1 MVGSAD
7 FYNEAISGQVNMANS
22 PRQPGSS
29 IKPLTYV
36 AAFEKGWTPGT
47 LIWDV
52 PSEFSPSGVPD
63 EYSEPYI
70 PVNYDGRFHGPVTL
84 RSALAN
90 SYNIPAVKA
99 LQFIGIKDDPATG
112 FPDGFLNFARRVG
125 ISTLNRDDYGL
136 SLTLGGGEVTLLEM
150 TGAFATF
157 ANSGRRIP
165 PVAISRITDYNG
177 ELVYEH
183 QPTTGE
189 QVVREEHA
197 YLISDILSDNEARS
211 PAFGRNSVLR
221 LPFQAAA
228 KTGTT
233 NDFRD
238 NWTLGYTPDLAVG
251 VWVGNADYTPM
262 QNTSGLTGA
271 APIWSEFM
279 QWAVPQVSG
288 GNPTSFARPGAI
300 VEQVICAI
308 SGTLPSQ
315 WCPEQRVEI
324 FAVDQPPLP
333 ADKDLWQKPVLDTW
347 TALLASAACPDFTDS
362 RLTLAVDDPWGKKW
376 VNKDGQG
383 RDWAKSMG
391 FDIPVNFAPTREC
404 RSDDPR
410 PRLAFVSPID
420 NSTINNSPLDIYAVV
435 DATAWFDYATLEYGR
450 GDEPLEWSLLQEIRS
465 PLPQPAVIY
474 TWDLRDVEPGRVTL
488 RLKLHS
494 TEDTY
499 AETFLHLDIQVPT
512 PTPLPTDTPVPTET
526 PLPTWTPLPIWPTF
540 PPILETPTPGFPQDT
555 PGPSPTP

>member
-1 MVGSAD
+1 M
-7 FYNEAISGQVNMANS
+7 
-22 PRQPGSS
+22 
-29 IKPLTYV
+29 
-36 AAFEKGWTPGT
+36 
-47 LIWDV
+47 
-52 PSEFSPSGVPD
+52 PD

-165 PVAISRITDYNG
+165 PVAITRITDYNG

-251 VWVGNADYTPM
+251 VLGGERRLHSDAEYLRAD
-262 QNTSGLTGA
+262 
-271 APIWSEFM
+271 
-279 QWAVPQVSG
+279 
-288 GNPTSFARPGAI
+288 R
-300 VEQVICAI
+300 
-308 SGTLPSQ
+308 
-315 WCPEQRVEI
+315 R
-324 FAVDQPPLP
+324 
-333 ADKDLWQKPVLDTW
+333 
-347 TALLASAACPDFTDS
+347 CPD
-362 RLTLAVDDPWGKKW
+362 LV
-376 VNKDGQG
+376 
-383 RDWAKSMG
+383 
-391 FDIPVNFAPTREC
+391 
-404 RSDDPR
+404 
-410 PRLAFVSPID
+410 
-420 NSTINNSPLDIYAVV
+420 
-435 DATAWFDYATLEYGR
+435 
-450 GDEPLEWSLLQEIRS
+450 
-465 PLPQPAVIY
+465 
-474 TWDLRDVEPGRVTL
+474 
-488 RLKLHS
+488 
-494 TEDTY
+494 
-499 AETFLHLDIQVPT
+499 
-512 PTPLPTDTPVPTET
+512 
-526 PLPTWTPLPIWPTF
+526 
-540 PPILETPTPGFPQDT
+540 
-555 PGPSPTP
+555 